1 MWRCSY
7 APEGAHLGAPRSILF
22 GSVACAVTP
31 QRAPT
36 WEPPGPYSSIPD
48 LIPPCSAS
56 GTGRGVEEF
65 LRPRLRTGAVAPSC
79 LPFRAEG
86 AVAPMNRLYLR
97 LLTYRFMYR
106 RGTIPPTGVSTITPR
121 LALMNHGVA
130 TVNHVTTP
138 PTGSWAQDWS
148 YITPEVDH
156 SSGGGLRIIVG
167 L

>member
-1 MWRCSY
+1 MRLENLNQENFPGTPAPGAPTPKKNATGCPPRASHPAHRPLQVPSTCEQVGNVWFHTLRQCGLCRY

-48 LIPPCSAS
+48 LTPPCSAS

-86 AVAPMNRLYLR
+86 AVAPM
-97 LLTYRFMYR
+97 
-106 RGTIPPTGVSTITPR
+106 
-121 LALMNHGVA
+121 
-130 TVNHVTTP
+130 
-138 PTGSWAQDWS
+138 TGSTWEKN
-148 YITPEVDH
+148 I
-156 SSGGGLRIIVG
+156 
-167 L
+167 

>member
-1 MWRCSY
+1 MRPENLNKENFPGTP
-7 APEGAHLGAPRSILF
+7 APGAPTKKKAQRVAHQGHPTQRTDRSRYPVPVSKSEMYGSILF

-48 LIPPCSAS
+48 LTPPCSAS

-86 AVAPMNRLYLR
+86 AVAPM
-97 LLTYRFMYR
+97 
-106 RGTIPPTGVSTITPR
+106 
-121 LALMNHGVA
+121 
-130 TVNHVTTP
+130 
-138 PTGSWAQDWS
+138 TGSTWENKYKDS
-148 YITPEVDH
+148 FT
-156 SSGGGLRIIVG
+156 VG
-167 L
+167 VQSPQQGSQR